1 MTERMQTIPVKE
13 FLENM
18 GLMQYFDMFII
29 KGFDHEKDIVTLD
42 EDDLDAMLISD
53 PDHRHQILQAGEYEL
68 SPMSSLWT
76 KFTSSLL
83 KYNVCVG
90 LAAPH
95 SNLTIIDGE
104 GCFLIVLT
112 DGQSR
117 KILTKYTCIGKCVCA
132 CINTVK
138 WLYSACMI

>member
-68 SPMSSLWT
+68 SPMSSFGT

-83 KYNVCVG
+83 KYNVCVHIYMCRTITVF
-90 LAAPH
+90 H
-95 SNLTIIDGE
+95 SNLTILDGE
-104 GCFLIVLT
+104 SCFFNRFNWWPL
-112 DGQSR
+112 
-117 KILTKYTCIGKCVCA
+117 
-132 CINTVK
+132 
-138 WLYSACMI
+138 

>member
-68 SPMSSLWT
+68 SPMSSFGT

-90 LAAPH
+90 STSCP
-95 SNLTIIDGE
+95 SFKSYDY
-104 GCFLIVLT
+104 
-112 DGQSR
+112 R
-117 KILTKYTCIGKCVCA
+117 WGKLFF
-132 CINTVK
+132 NRFN
-138 WLYSACMI
+138 WWPL

>member
-1 MTERMQTIPVKE
+1 MTERMQTILVKE

-68 SPMSSLWT
+68 SPMSSL
-76 KFTSSLL
+76 
-83 KYNVCVG
+83 
-90 LAAPH
+90 
-95 SNLTIIDGE
+95 
-104 GCFLIVLT
+104 
-112 DGQSR
+112 
-117 KILTKYTCIGKCVCA
+117 
-132 CINTVK
+132 
-138 WLYSACMI
+138 